1 MWSRISG
8 FFGSSAEAELRRARF
23 FFWAVIL
30 LSSATSIASN
40 GAHTWVAADVTIPRE
55 LATAVAVA
63 PPVFLILCI
72 EGIAAL
78 IRTLYKATWLFWINV
93 GMTAILAVFACF
105 LSFEALRDL
114 AIGAG
119 FPPEMAFMW
128 PVIVDVPAVV
138 ATSSVVYLSQFR
150 KGRLPDVQDEQNVEK
165 PDQTEPPDPT
175 DDESGPTTITLRAEH
190 AERAATIRSRRRL
203 RKSTDDVQR
212 VLALS
217 DNGKT
222 VDDIAALTKMTRGT
236 VRRILGTDRA
246 AATLHEA

>member
-1 MWSRISG
+1 MWSKV
-8 FFGSSAEAELRRARF
+8 FGSSAAAELRRARI

-30 LSSATSIASN
+30 LSSATSIAGN
-40 GAHTWVAADVTIPRE
+40 GAHTWVATDVTIPRE

-78 IRTLYKATWLFWINV
+78 IRTLYKATWLFWLNV
-93 GMTAILAVFACF
+93 GMTAILALFACF

-119 FPPEMAFMW
+119 IPPEMAFMW
-128 PVIVDVPAVV
+128 PVIVDVATAI
-138 ATSSVVYLSQFR
+138 ATSSVVYLSRFR
-150 KGRLPDVQDEQNVEK
+150 EGRLPDMDVEQNIEE
-165 PDQTEPPDPT
+165 PDETEPSDPF
-175 DDESGPTTITLRAEH
+175 DDESGPTTITLREEH

-222 VDDIAALTKMTRGT
+222 VDDIATLTNMTPGT

-246 AATLHEA
+246 VAALHEA

>member
-1 MWSRISG
+1 MWSKV
-8 FFGSSAEAELRRARF
+8 FGSSAAAELRRARI

-30 LSSATSIASN
+30 LSSATSIAGN
-40 GAHTWVAADVTIPRE
+40 GAHTWVATDVTIPRE

-78 IRTLYKATWLFWINV
+78 IRTLYQATWLFWANV
-93 GMTAILAVFACF
+93 VMTAILAFFACV

-119 FPPEMAFMW
+119 IPRELAFMW
-128 PVIVDVPAVV
+128 PVIVDVATAI
-138 ATSSVVYLSQFR
+138 ATSSVVYLSRFR
-150 KGRLPDVQDEQNVEK
+150 EGRLPDVNVEQNIEE
-165 PDQTEPPDPT
+165 PDELSDPS
-175 DDESGPTTITLRAEH
+175 DNESSATTITLREEH

-203 RKSTDDVQR
+203 RKSTDEVQR

-222 VDDIAALTKMTRGT
+222 VDDIAAITKMTPGT

-246 AATLHEA
+246 VAALHEA

>member
-1 MWSRISG
+1 MWSKV
-8 FFGSSAEAELRRARF
+8 FGSSAAAELRRARI

-30 LSSATSIASN
+30 LSSATSIAGN
-40 GAHTWVAADVTIPRE
+40 GAHTWVATDVTIPRE

-78 IRTLYKATWLFWINV
+78 IRTVYQATWLFWANV
-93 GMTAILAVFACF
+93 VMTAILAIFACV

-119 FPPEMAFMW
+119 IPREMAFMW
-128 PVIVDVPAVV
+128 PVIVDVATAI
-138 ATSSVVYLSQFR
+138 ATSSVVYLSRFR
-150 KGRLPDVQDEQNVEK
+150 EGRLPEVNVEQSIEE
-165 PDQTEPPDPT
+165 PDELSDPS
-175 DDESGPTTITLRAEH
+175 DNESSATTITLREEH

-203 RKSTDDVQR
+203 RKSTDEVQR

-222 VDDIAALTKMTRGT
+222 VDDIAAITKMTPGT

-246 AATLHEA
+246 VAALHEA

>member
-1 MWSRISG
+1 MWSKV
-8 FFGSSAEAELRRARF
+8 FGSSAAAELRRARI

-30 LSSATSIASN
+30 LSSATSIAGN
-40 GAHTWVAADVTIPRE
+40 GAHTWVATDVTIPRE

-78 IRTLYKATWLFWINV
+78 IRTLYQATWLFWANV
-93 GMTAILAVFACF
+93 VMTAILAIFACV

-119 FPPEMAFMW
+119 IPREMAFMW
-128 PVIVDVPAVV
+128 PVIVDVATAI
-138 ATSSVVYLSQFR
+138 ATSSVVYLSRFR
-150 KGRLPDVQDEQNVEK
+150 EGRLPDVNVEQNIEE
-165 PDQTEPPDPT
+165 PDELSDPS
-175 DDESGPTTITLRAEH
+175 DNESSATTITLREEH

-203 RKSTDDVQR
+203 RKSTDEVQR

-222 VDDIAALTKMTRGT
+222 VDDIAAITKMTPGT

-246 AATLHEA
+246 VAALHEA